1 MRREVDVWRDG
12 DLWLLASRSPTGEPA
27 DGWRHQLTGRCPEAA
42 VLGAAVRAGLAQAD
56 RAAPGPGASAQPPPT
71 RSPQAPAPSA
81 TPELTAPL
89 VRVALSGQRLRVAPM
104 RYAGPGLGY
113 GAVAAAASTLA
124 RSGLD
129 GDVEGGLQVP
139 PQATAVIDGT
149 LGTMVLQAMA
159 TASAES
165 P

>member
-12 DLWLLASRSPTGEPA
+12 ERWLLASRAPTGDPTP
-27 DGWRHQLTGRCPEAA
+27 DGWRQQLSGRCPEAA
-42 VLGAAVRAGLAQAD
+42 VLGAAVRAGLAHSGTSRHPD
-56 RAAPGPGASAQPPPT
+56 LHPPHAAARHAPTPPAAEQP
-71 RSPQAPAPSA
+71 
-81 TPELTAPL
+81 TAPL
-89 VRVALSGQRLRVAPM
+89 VRVTLSGQRLRVAPM

-129 GDVEGGLQVP
+129 GEVEGELEVA

-159 TASAES
+159 TASVGA